1 MILAEGR
8 GAELR
13 DTRLGRRLVRGVAL
27 LDTVLG
33 VFIVRS
39 PLEALGVLSRFDLV
53 LSGRRPTSSMA
64 LALRLYL

>member
-1 MILAEGR
+1 MILAKGR

-27 LDTVLG
+27 DTVLG
-33 VFIVRS
+33 GFIVRP
-39 PLEALGVLSRFDLV
+39 PLEALEVLSRFDLV
-53 LSGRRPTSSMA
+53 LSGSWPTSSMA